1 MTFNNSRN
9 EKLKRFFPVPNE
21 VFQMDL
27 CNSEIVIYSY
37 LLYCED
43 RDTFK
48 CHPSYT
54 TIGDSVGLSKN
65 TVMKYVAMLED
76 KGLIK
81 TEHSEIEMKNGEKRN
96 GNLIYTILPINDAYE
111 RFYERQMQQLE
122 QENARA
128 RAKKRLDAFERKHP
142 RKAVDPA

>member
-1 MTFNNSRN
+1 
-9 EKLKRFFPVPNE
+9 
-21 VFQMDL
+21 
-27 CNSEIVIYSY
+27 
-37 LLYCED
+37 
-43 RDTFK
+43 
-48 CHPSYT
+48 
-54 TIGDSVGLSKN
+54 
-65 TVMKYVAMLED
+65 MKYVAMLEE

-81 TEHSEIEMKNGEKRN
+81 TEHSEIMKNGKKRN